1 MESKDTE
8 IMYKMYESIRE
19 ATLSG
24 ENSPVRD
31 NKEGDKNMTQEK
43 NQEVGKEQEKKERK
57 IYLSLPPMSKETFEK
72 RINELKENGARFD
85 GYSKAWYI
93 TPEADFNKFKNY
105 LGVPYE
111 YINEKAKELRAREN
125 EKKSEKSQEDRESVK
140 DKLGKNKEALDKNAP
155 EKKEPEHSRDEA
167 R

>member
-1 MESKDTE
+1 MR
-8 IMYKMYESIRE
+8 IFSINASRKE
-19 ATLSG
+19 LS
-24 ENSPVRD
+24 
-31 NKEGDKNMTQEK
+31 
-43 NQEVGKEQEKKERK
+43 
-57 IYLSLPPMSKETFEK
+57 
-72 RINELKENGARFD
+72 
-85 GYSKAWYI
+85 
-93 TPEADFNKFKNY
+93 EADFNKFKNY